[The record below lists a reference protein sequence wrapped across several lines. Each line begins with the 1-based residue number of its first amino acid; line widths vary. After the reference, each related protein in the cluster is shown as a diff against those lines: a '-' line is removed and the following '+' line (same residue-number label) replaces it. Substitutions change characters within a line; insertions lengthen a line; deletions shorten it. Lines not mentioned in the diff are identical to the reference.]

1 MQKTIKFPGD
11 SRPVTN
17 PGEKIPVVGDDGTRL
32 AYPRYDKE
40 AFGDYDTRMCGEK
53 QIQYN
58 RVVFELDYSSSRNL
72 SVFQD
77 IKDGETPFN
86 GKDIR
91 VQGEIIIRRA
101 GEGTPAP
108 SIVLE
113 TASNH
118 DAIEYTV
125 DWDDVEQ
132 RLYLLTPRSL
142 TWTSSDTSPCL
153 SIRATIWA
161 PPNSALASLH
171 VDSVHLGIHLLDNL
185 SLKLGEFARLATT
198 VGPIVSAT
206 DGEKDT
212 MTLMREPPPSSFAL
226 DSRYIEIKTMSAAIS
241 GSWPLY
247 DYLGLETISGSIHA
261 GVTPKEALKEKPRP
275 AILYAHSTS
284 GTIEVFE
291 PIAAAVATW
300 AAQQTAAQGMSTL
313 AAETI
318 IPARQYGVD
327 LYSMSGGVKASVA
340 YGPSCKVHTTS
351 GQVDLT
357 LLPVLDYAQADTTT
371 TAKSTSFLET
381 STTSGT
387 TNIYVLEPMWGD
399 LVTGIYANLPNAPA
413 PTLPRDDNNDND
425 NQPRKI
431 GDNDPY
437 DLVGRVDDPAPAAPA
452 AATRPRALRV
462 LNGRHTATSATM
474 HVTYPA
480 SWEGF
485 IDGDSM
491 TGKISVQG
499 QGVQVIRQGEDFPG
513 IKRHV
518 LARKGDD
525 AEGAGNL
532 KVHTTSGS
540 IGVLIGS

>member
-1 MQKTIKFPGD
+1 MQKTIKFPGEN
-11 SRPVTN
+11 RPITQ

-32 AYPRYDKE
+32 RYPRYDNE
-40 AFGDYDTRMCGEK
+40 VFGDYNKQMCGEK

-58 RVVFELDYSSSRNL
+58 RVVFELDFSSSRNL

-77 IKDGETPFN
+77 IKDGETPSN

-91 VQGEIIIRRA
+91 VQGEIVIRRS

-118 DAIEYTV
+118 DAIEYTI

-132 RLYLLTPRSL
+132 RLYMLTPRSL
-142 TWTSSDTSPCL
+142 TWTQSNTSPCL
-153 SIRATIWA
+153 SIRATVWA
-161 PPNSALASLH
+161 PPNSALGSLN

-198 VGPIVSAT
+198 VGAIVSAT
-206 DGEKDT
+206 DGEKDSVA
-212 MTLMREPPPSSFAL
+212 LMREPPPSSFAL
-226 DSRYIEIKTMSAAIS
+226 DSRYIEVKTMSAAIY

-291 PIAAAVATW
+291 PIAAAIATW
-300 AAQQTAAQGMSTL
+300 ASQQTTAEGMSTM
-313 AAETI
+313 AAEKI
-318 IPARQYGVD
+318 VAARQYGVD
-327 LYSMSGGVKASVA
+327 LYSMSGGIKANVA
-340 YGPSCKVHTTS
+340 FGPSCKVHTTS
-351 GQVDLT
+351 GHVDLT
-357 LLPVLDYAQADTTT
+357 LLPVLDFAQAGATN
-371 TAKSTSFLET
+371 AKSTSFLET

-387 TNIYVLEPMWGD
+387 TNINVLEPMWGD
-399 LVTGIYANLPNAPA
+399 LVTGSYANLPNNNNNAPA
-413 PTLPRDDNNDND
+413 LPRDSDERRN
-425 NQPRKI
+425 I
-431 GDNDPY
+431 GDKDPY
-437 DLVGRVDDPAPAAPA
+437 NLVGRLNEPPA
-452 AATRPRALRV
+452 AAAANRALRV
-462 LNGRHTATSATM
+462 LNGHHTATSATI
-474 HVTYPA
+474 HVTYPP
-480 SWEGF
+480 SWEGV

-499 QGVQVIRQGEDFPG
+499 QGVQVIREGEDFPG

-518 LARKGDD
+518 LARKGD
-525 AEGAGNL
+525 AEGGGNL

>member
-1 MQKTIKFPGD
+1 MQKTIKFPGEN
-11 SRPVTN
+11 RPVTQ

-32 AYPRYDKE
+32 GYPRYDNE
-40 AFGDYDTRMCGEK
+40 VFGDYNKQMCGEK

-77 IKDGETPFN
+77 IKDGETPYN

-91 VQGEIIIRRA
+91 VQGEVVIRRS

-132 RLYLLTPRSL
+132 RLYMLTPRSL
-142 TWTSSDTSPCL
+142 TWTQSDTSPCL
-153 SIRATIWA
+153 SIRATVWA
-161 PPNSALASLH
+161 PPNSALGSLN

-198 VGPIVSAT
+198 VGAIVSAT
-206 DGEKDT
+206 DGEKDSVA
-212 MTLMREPPPSSFAL
+212 LVRDPPPSSFAL
-226 DSRYIEIKTMSAAIS
+226 DSRYIEVKTMSAAIY

-291 PIAAAVATW
+291 PIAAAIATW
-300 AAQQTAAQGMSTL
+300 ASQQTTTEGMSSM
-313 AAETI
+313 AAEKI
-318 IPARQYGVD
+318 VPARQYGVD
-327 LYSMSGGVKASVA
+327 LYSMSGGIKANVA
-340 YGPSCKVHTTS
+340 FGSSCKVHTTS
-351 GQVDLT
+351 GHVDLT
-357 LLPVLDYAQADTTT
+357 LLPVLDYAQADATNAKTT
-371 TAKSTSFLET
+371 SSLET

-387 TNIYVLEPMWGD
+387 TNINVLEPLWGD
-399 LVTGIYANLPNAPA
+399 LVTGSYANSPNNAPA
-413 PTLPRDDNNDND
+413 LPRNERRN
-425 NQPRKI
+425 I
-431 GDNDPY
+431 GDQDPY
-437 DLVGRVDDPAPAAPA
+437 DLVGRLNDPVAAS
-452 AATRPRALRV
+452 RALRV
-462 LNGRHTATSATM
+462 LNGHHTATSATI
-474 HVTYPA
+474 HVTYPP
-480 SWEGF
+480 SWEGV

-518 LARKGDD
+518 LARKGD
-525 AEGAGNL
+525 AEGGGNL